1 MIRGRQNSYE
11 QDGIRLNYTE
21 ASFAEPRKPL
31 MLFCHGFPSC
41 GRSFRL
47 QFEAFASD
55 YHVVAVDALGANQ
68 SSKPES
74 LAPYRIHRMAAQLD
88 GLARQAAGDAP
99 AGDAPF
105 VLVGHDWGGAL
116 AWSFAEAWPERLE
129 AVIVMNAPPYNILL
143 DLLRES
149 PAQRKRSSYMYSMRS
164 GKHHEAMTRDHGL
177 AVWQRAYEPLRALP
191 QFTAADDE
199 HIRQALTTPGAIDGG
214 INWYRANV
222 PAPDQISD
230 ADYWPARGT
239 RLQVPGLLFWG
250 EDDGTFEPEFI
261 DRLAAQSDRLQ
272 VERLPRV
279 GHWSMLQRP
288 KEVNAAMRDFLA
300 KRPTSR

>member
-1 MIRGRQNSYE
+1 MTAQRQGVFQQGS
-11 QDGIRLNYTE
+11 IRLHYTE
-21 ASFAEPRKPL
+21 AGFEHGASARPL

-47 QFEAFASD
+47 QFEAFAND

-68 SSKPES
+68 SSKPDTLE
-74 LAPYRIHRMAAQLD
+74 PYRIDQLASQLD
-88 GLARQAAGDAP
+88 GLARHVAGD
-99 AGDAPF
+99 GSF

-116 AWSFAEAWPERLE
+116 AWSFAQAWPDRLD

-143 DLLRES
+143 DLLRDS
-149 PAQRKRSSYMYSMRS
+149 AAQRERSSYMYSMRR
-164 GKHHEAMTRDHGL
+164 GKHHQAMTRDNGL

-199 HIRQALTTPGAIDGG
+199 YIRQALTTPGAIDGG
-214 INWYRANV
+214 INWYRANI
-222 PAPDQISD
+222 PEPDQIAD

-239 RLQVPGLLFWG
+239 RLRVPGLLFWG

-261 DRLAAQSDRLQ
+261 DRLAAQSDLLQ
-272 VERLPRV
+272 VEHLPQV

-288 KEVNAAMRDFLA
+288 EQVNTAMREFLM
-300 KRPTSR
+300 RSTSR